1 MPRDRTS
8 LQPPDGRD
16 NRLEPVGNECPP
28 PSNDL
33 SLAMA
38 GMLVLASL
46 AILVILA
53 YLPTTECLPGSAGI
67 SISAKQDRFIRRSA
81 PSVVF
86 DMQTAGRIEAE
97 PSESTAG
104 LQTGLHRTLPT
115 SDLAEAGSHPGPD
128 GLYAVPAGVDFPPAS
143 TAGLAMKEQNLPGG
157 QSGSGELQTRRLP
170 RAGNLSGS
178 PEFTAEPAA
187 GNLPLSEFQSIGQE
201 GSPAATDAWRAH
213 QGVPLPA
220 DVAIAR
226 DAREMV
232 AVLLQRASASPGQ
245 RDFRAA
251 AAVNGCEAS
260 GCNADATSARGIC
273 DRTEAVQHAIL
284 EHLRNSAQPVFQGDC
299 QGVTDEWLARVAS
312 VRLAAPHATVEALK
326 PGDFTGLSGVRV
338 IHISHQPQLRTLPGN
353 LFNGLGALEEVW
365 VHHNPAFSALP
376 AGVFRELPR
385 LQFLNLNDNWLA
397 RLEPG
402 AFAELPSLKTLL
414 LQRNRLQT
422 FPFDEFEALPALTTL
437 DLAANPGY
445 HWAIEPSETSLE
457 VSPGQ
462 SGIYRVR
469 LTAQPCFGG
478 TAVNLR
484 WRTLG
489 WGVEVP
495 SPKLIFTQNNWFR
508 SQSVTVTANADAGS
522 QARMLA
528 HEVRDWC
535 YRDRMNHPPPN
546 VMVSVDSG
554 RQLWRSPIMAIEESR
569 AGDAVDDT
577 PSLTVNIGNSAQ
589 GHAAVDIAT
598 VHGSGDPGADH
609 GISFGALT
617 LSSGPDGNRAPGL
630 NAQGCA
636 GEDDRTPV
644 LACSGAPGAQPA
656 GREPG

>member
-1 MPRDRTS
+1 MPRDRTPV
-8 LQPPDGRD
+8 QPPGGQD
-16 NRLEPVGNECPP
+16 NRLEPDGNDCPP
-28 PSNDL
+28 PSNDR

-38 GMLVLASL
+38 GMLVLVSL

-53 YLPTTECLPGSAGI
+53 YLPTTECLPGSAGM
-67 SISAKQDRFIRRSA
+67 SISAKQDRFIRRSV
-81 PSVVF
+81 PSVAF
-86 DMQTAGRIEAE
+86 DMQTAGRTPAE

-104 LQTGLHRTLPT
+104 LQTGLHRTMPT
-115 SDLAEAGSHPGPD
+115 SGLAEAGSHPFPV
-128 GLYAVPAGVDFPPAS
+128 GLDAVP
-143 TAGLAMKEQNLPGG
+143 
-157 QSGSGELQTRRLP
+157 
-170 RAGNLSGS
+170 
-178 PEFTAEPAA
+178 TAEPAA
-187 GNLPLSEFQSIGQE
+187 GNLPLTEFQSIRPE
-201 GSPAATDAWRAH
+201 DSPAATDAWRAH
-213 QGVPLPA
+213 QRVPLPV
-220 DVAIAR
+220 DIAIGR

-232 AVLLQRASASPGQ
+232 AVLLQRASASSEQ
-245 RDFRAA
+245 RDFREAA
-251 AAVNGCEAS
+251 GANGCGAS
-260 GCNADATSARGIC
+260 SCYADATTARGIC
-273 DRTEAVQHAIL
+273 DRTEAVQRAIL
-284 EHLRNSAQPVFQGDC
+284 ADLRNSAQPAYQGDC

-312 VRLAAPHATVEALK
+312 VRLAAPHATMEALK
-326 PGDFTGLSGVRV
+326 PGDFTGLSGVRE
-338 IHISHQPQLRTLPGN
+338 IHISHQPKFSKLPED

-365 VHHNPAFSALP
+365 IHHNPAFTALP

-385 LQFLNLNDNWLA
+385 LQFLNLNDNRLA

-402 AFAELPSLKTLL
+402 AFVELPSLKTLL

-437 DLAANPGY
+437 DLASNPGY
-445 HWAIEPSETSLE
+445 HWAIEPSDTSLE

-462 SGIYRVR
+462 SGIYRLR

-495 SPKLIFTQNNWFR
+495 SPKLTFTQDNWFR

-535 YRDRMNHPPPN
+535 YRDQMDDPPPT

-577 PSLTVNIGNSAQ
+577 PSLTVNIGNTVP

-598 VHGSGDPGADH
+598 VHGSGETGADD
-609 GISFGALT
+609 GISFDALT
-617 LSSGPDGNRAPGL
+617 LLLG
-630 NAQGCA
+630 
-636 GEDDRTPV
+636 
-644 LACSGAPGAQPA
+644 QPA
-656 GREPG
+656 TVPGS